1 MDRQLRRLGVALLA
15 LFLLLF
21 AQLNYLQVFAA
32 KRISEN
38 PANLRLV
45 LQELDTL
52 RGPILAR
59 DARTVL
65 AVSRPTD
72 DKLKYLRRYPSGE
85 LYAHLTGFSSFVYGR
100 TDLEHSQDEYLSGRA
115 SSLLPQ
121 NLVDEI
127 LGRTK
132 QGATVITTIDPAL
145 QKVAQQSLGSLP
157 GAVVALDPKTG
168 EVLALVANPTY
179 DPNPL
184 ASHDT
189 KEERAAWNRLTADP
203 SQPLLSRANEELYP
217 PGSTFK
223 MVTASA
229 ALESG
234 MTRETKLPNPAELDL
249 PQTDAT
255 LHNFG
260 NEHCAGGAP
269 EITLAEAFAS
279 SCNVTFGEIGLRLGG
294 DAIRAQAEK
303 YGFNGNVP
311 FQIPFAEGQ
320 VPASSLGPDRLPNAA
335 LSAIGLASVTANP
348 LQMALVAQAIANG
361 GVELMPNLVREIR
374 DPSGRVVSR
383 IDPREYGR
391 PISARTAA
399 ELTEMMVGVVD
410 HGTGTAAQIPGVS
423 VAGKTGTA
431 QTPSGKPHAWFV
443 AFAPA
448 EQPSIVVAV
457 VVLNGGDLGSEAT
470 GGRAAAPIARSV
482 IEATLQRP

>member
-1 MDRQLRRLGVALLA
+1 MDRQLRRLGVA
-15 LFLLLF
+15 FLLLF
-21 AQLNYLQVFAA
+21 VLLFVQLNYLQVFAA

-45 LQELDTL
+45 LQEFDTL

-59 DARTVL
+59 DARTIM

-85 LYAHLTGFSSFVYGR
+85 LYAHLTGFSSFVFGR
-100 TDLEHSQDEYLSGRA
+100 TDLERSQDDFLSGRA
-115 SSLLPQ
+115 PQLLPQ

-145 QKVAQQSLGSLP
+145 QKVAQQALGSLP
-157 GAVVALDPKTG
+157 GGVVAIDPRTG

-189 KEERAAWNRLTADP
+189 KEERAAWASLTADP

-234 MTRETKLPNPAELDL
+234 MTPDTKLPNPPQLDL
-249 PQTDAT
+249 PQTDAV

-260 NEHCAGGAP
+260 DEHCASGAP
-269 EITLAEAFAS
+269 QITLAEAFAE

-294 DAIRAQAEK
+294 DAVREQAER
-303 YGFNGNVP
+303 YGFNGDVP

-335 LSAIGLASVTANP
+335 LSAIGLASVAANP

-361 GVELMPNLVREIR
+361 GVELLPNLVSEIR

-383 IDPREYGR
+383 TEPTEFGR
-391 PISARTAA
+391 PISARTAN
-399 ELTEMMVGVVD
+399 ELTQMMVGVVD
-410 HGTGTAAQIPGVS
+410 HGTGTAAQIPGVA

-431 QTPSGKPHAWFV
+431 QTPSGRPHAWFV
-443 AFAPA
+443 GFAPA
-448 EQPSIVVAV
+448 EQPTIVVAV

-470 GGRAAAPIARSV
+470 GGRVAAPVARSV
-482 IEATLQRP
+482 IEAALRRP

>member
-1 MDRQLRRLGVALLA
+1 M
-15 LFLLLF
+15 
-21 AQLNYLQVFAA
+21 
-32 KRISEN
+32 
-38 PANLRLV
+38 
-45 LQELDTL
+45 
-52 RGPILAR
+52 
-59 DARTVL
+59 
-65 AVSRPTD
+65 AVSRPTND
-72 DKLKYLRRYPSGE
+72 RLKYLRRYPNGE
-85 LYAHLTGFSSFVYGR
+85 LYAHLTGFSSFVFGR
-100 TDLEHSQDEYLSGRA
+100 TDLELSQDAFLSGRA
-115 SSLLPQ
+115 PELLPQ

-132 QGATVITTIDPAL
+132 KGATVITTIDPAL
-145 QKVAQQSLGSLP
+145 QKVAHDALGSLP
-157 GAVVALDPKTG
+157 GGVVALDPRTG

-189 KEERAAWNRLTADP
+189 QVERAAWNRLSKDP
-203 SQPLLSRANEELYP
+203 TQPLLSRANEELFP

-234 MTRETKLPNPAELDL
+234 MTPTTERPNPAALDL
-249 PQTDAT
+249 PQTDAV

-260 NEHCAGGAP
+260 DEHCAGGAP
-269 EITLAEAFAS
+269 QITLEEAFTE

-303 YGFNGNVP
+303 YGFNGDVP
-311 FQIPFAEGQ
+311 SQIPFAEGK
-320 VPASSLGPDRLPNAA
+320 VPPESLGPDRLPNAA
-335 LSAIGLASVTANP
+335 LSAIGLASVGANP

-361 GVELMPNLVREIR
+361 GVELLPNLVKEIR
-374 DPSGRVVSR
+374 DPAGRVVR
-383 IDPREYGR
+383 TIEPAEYGR
-391 PISARTAA
+391 PISARTAD
-399 ELTEMMVGVVD
+399 ELTQMMIGVVD

-443 AFAPA
+443 SFAPA
-448 EQPSIVVAV
+448 ERPTIVVAV

-470 GGRAAAPIARSV
+470 GGLVAAPIARQV
-482 IEATLQRP
+482 IEAGLQRP